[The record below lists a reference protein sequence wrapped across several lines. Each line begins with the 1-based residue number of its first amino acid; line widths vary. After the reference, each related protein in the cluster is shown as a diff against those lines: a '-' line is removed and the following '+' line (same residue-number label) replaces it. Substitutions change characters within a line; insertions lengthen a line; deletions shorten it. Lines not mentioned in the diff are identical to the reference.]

1 MWMFIRKNTK
11 LKFKKIKIK
20 KLIKRVI
27 ILLFCG
33 AVFSLGF
40 TVYENIHVDRVIKAF
55 KDRAVFEAEVQF
67 ESRPGQ
73 FQTRRYYVVSRET
86 SYELEDTRS
95 VFNTDRQYLG
105 QKGDIFVTQDSPFPS
120 VFGIHQFIS
129 YYYGGHAAIHD
140 GENRFIEAIGFPDP
154 DESLLEI
161 MLVRGDKPHTYSTTV
176 GRNSTNYWLMINY
189 RSESSNDYP
198 YYGRYYRPD
207 FVGLRVKHITED
219 QIDGAVDYAYDKYE
233 NKAIYNF
240 LFFLN
245 MKYKY
250 YCTDLVSRA
259 YQSVMVDEKDQRSY
273 ARALNDDGFI
283 TSVNDL
289 ILSRETYITFYVEI
303 IDDILHIYY
312 LEDVL

>member
-1 MWMFIRKNTK
+1 MWMFLRGKPKFK
-11 LKFKKIKIK
+11 LKKIN
-20 KLIKRVI
+20 LIKTLKRTIFV
-27 ILLFCG
+27 LFLA

-40 TVYENIHVDRVIKAF
+40 TVYENIRANQAINAF
-55 KDRAVFEAEVQF
+55 KARAVFEAEVQF

-73 FQTRRYYVVSRET
+73 FQTRRYYSVPRET
-86 SYELEDTRS
+86 SYELADERS

-105 QKGDIFVTQDSPFPS
+105 QKGDIFVTQDSPFPH

-129 YYYGGHAAIHD
+129 YYYGGHAALHD
-140 GENRFIEAIGFPDP
+140 GQNRFIEALGFPDE

-161 MLVRGDKPHTYSTTV
+161 MLIRGDEPHTYSTTV
-176 GRNSTNYWLMINY
+176 GRNSTNYWLLVNY
-189 RSESSNDYP
+189 RGESSPEYP
-198 YYGRYYRPD
+198 YYGGYYRPD
-207 FVGLRVKHITED
+207 FVGLRVKNITEE

-259 YQSVMVDEKDQRSY
+259 YQSVMVPENKQHVYS
-273 ARALNDDGFI
+273 RALNDDRFI
-283 TSVNDL
+283 TSVNDM
-289 ILSRETYITFYVEI
+289 ILSRETYIAFYVEI
-303 IDDILHIYY
+303 IEDVLHIYY
-312 LEDVL
+312 LEDVS